1 MKKILTVALGM
12 LAVLLAVPAQADEG
26 MWLPVLINQRIKDMR
41 AKGFR
46 LKAED
51 VYSVNKAC
59 LKDAV
64 VLFGSGCTGELVS
77 GDGLLFTNH
86 HCGYGQIQKHSSVEH
101 DYLKDGFW
109 AMSREEELPNP
120 GLTVSFLE
128 YMEEVT
134 DAVLKGYEEGMTEKQ
149 RDSVI
154 KVNSQALV
162 AEAVKEGKG
171 LRANVEALFYGNQ
184 YFLFVFRTFR
194 DVRLVGAPPS
204 SIGKFGG
211 DTDNWMWP
219 RHTGDFSIFRIYADQ
234 DNNPADYSP
243 DNVPYH
249 PKKFF
254 KISTKGVKEGDFT
267 FVYGC
272 PGSTKEYVTADEVE
286 YTGSVSDPKKIALR
300 TQRLDIMKKYMA
312 QSQAVRIQYS
322 SKAANVSN
330 AWKKWQGEEKGIRR
344 MQTVAKKKAYQERFK
359 EWAKGTRY
367 DGLVEKLEGLYQKRN
382 PYFLAYE
389 YYNETVRSIELLQ
402 IASTVMMVLKNKDA
416 KDAVAE
422 QFFKDYYQPIDEE
435 IFTAMLKA
443 FDSEMSDEFKPEY
456 FKDKLKSYGSV
467 EAWQKDLYAKSL
479 FTDKEKVLALT
490 KDDAEAIKKDPAYEL
505 YYEFYRWYYN
515 SLRPVINDVNSQ
527 IRLAYRDYMQG
538 QMDFEPDKQ
547 FYPDA
552 NLTLRIAYGNVKGYS
567 PADGVYYKPVST
579 LKGIIE
585 KDNPNIFDY
594 NIPQKLR
601 DVYAEGG
608 HDDQPVCFLATNHTT
623 GGNSGSPVINADG
636 NLIGINFDR
645 VWEGTM
651 SDIVYDPSVCRNIS
665 LDIRYLL
672 FNIEQIGHA
681 GYLFN
686 EMVFAD

>member
-1 MKKILTVALGM
+1 MKRILIAL
-12 LAVLLAVPAQADEG
+12 LAVLMMAPAWADEG
-26 MWLPVLINQRIKDMR
+26 MWLPVLIGQRIKDMR
-41 AKGFR
+41 AKGFK

-77 GDGLLFTNH
+77 GEGLLFTNH
-86 HCGYGQIQKHSSVEH
+86 HCGYSQIQRHSSVEH

-109 AMSREEELPNP
+109 AMTRDQELPNK

-128 YMEEVT
+128 YMQDVT
-134 DAVLKGYEEGMTEKQ
+134 DAVLKCYSEGMTERQ

-154 KVNSQALV
+154 KVNSQTLV

-219 RHTGDFSIFRIYADQ
+219 RHTGDFSIFRIYADK
-234 DNNPADYSP
+234 DNNPADYSE

-254 KISTKGVKEGDFT
+254 KISRKGVKEGDFT

-272 PGSTKEYVTADEVE
+272 PGSTKEYVTSDEVD
-286 YTGSVSDPKKIALR
+286 YTGNVSDPKKIALR
-300 TQRLDIMKKYMA
+300 TKRLDIMKKYMA

-344 MQTVAKKKAYQERFK
+344 MKTVDKKKEYQERFK
-359 EWAKGTRY
+359 QWAKGTRY
-367 DGLVEKLEGLYQKRN
+367 DGLVERLEALYAKRN

-402 IASTVMMVLKNKDA
+402 IASGVLNVLKNKKA
-416 KDAVAE
+416 KDAAVEA
-422 QFFKDYYQPIDEE
+422 FFKDYYQPIDEE
-435 IFTAMLKA
+435 IFVAMMKA
-443 FDSEMSDEFKPEY
+443 FDDEMPDEFKPDY
-456 FKDKLKSYGSV
+456 FKQMLKQYGSV
-467 EAWQKDLYAKSL
+467 EAWRKDLFSKSM

-490 KDDAEAIKKDPAYEL
+490 KEDSEQIKKDPAYVL
-505 YYEFYRWYYN
+505 YEAFYQWYFKE
-515 SLRPVINDVNSQ
+515 LRPVINDVNSQ
-527 IRLAYRDYMQG
+527 IRLAYRDYMKG
-538 QMDFEPDKQ
+538 QMEFEPQKQ

-567 PADGVYYKPVST
+567 PADGIYYSPVST

-585 KDNPNIFDY
+585 KDNPDIFDY
-594 NIPQKLR
+594 NIPQTLR
-601 DVYAEGG
+601 DIYAEGG
-608 HDDQPVCFLATNHTT
+608 HDAQPVCFLATNHTT

-672 FNIEQIGHA
+672 FNIEHIGHA
-681 GYLFN
+681 AYLFD
-686 EMVFAD
+686 EMVFVD

>member
-1 MKKILTVALGM
+1 
-12 LAVLLAVPAQADEG
+12 
-26 MWLPVLINQRIKDMR
+26 
-41 AKGFR
+41 
-46 LKAED
+46 
-51 VYSVNKAC
+51 
-59 LKDAV
+59 
-64 VLFGSGCTGELVS
+64 
-77 GDGLLFTNH
+77 
-86 HCGYGQIQKHSSVEH
+86 
-101 DYLKDGFW
+101 
-109 AMSREEELPNP
+109 
-120 GLTVSFLE
+120 
-128 YMEEVT
+128 
-134 DAVLKGYEEGMTEKQ
+134 
-149 RDSVI
+149 
-154 KVNSQALV
+154 
-162 AEAVKEGKG
+162 
-171 LRANVEALFYGNQ
+171 
-184 YFLFVFRTFR
+184 
-194 DVRLVGAPPS
+194 
-204 SIGKFGG
+204 
-211 DTDNWMWP
+211 MWP
-219 RHTGDFSIFRIYADQ
+219 RHTGDFSIFRIYADK

-272 PGSTKEYVTADEVE
+272 PGSTKEYVTSDEVE
-286 YTGSVSDPKKIALR
+286 YTGSVSDPKKIDLR
-300 TQRLDIMKKYMA
+300 TKRLDIMKKYMG

-344 MQTVAKKKAYQERFK
+344 MKTVEKKKEYQERFK
-359 EWAKGTRY
+359 EWARGTRY
-367 DGLVEKLEGLYQKRN
+367 DGLVERLEALYQKRN

-402 IASTVMMVLKNKDA
+402 IASTVMMIIRNKEA

-435 IFTAMLKA
+435 IFVAMLKA
-443 FDSEMSDEFKPEY
+443 FDSEMSEDFKPEY
-456 FKDKLKSYGSV
+456 FKEKLKAYGSV

-490 KDDAEAIKKDPAYEL
+490 KDDNEAIRKDPAYEL
-505 YYEFYRWYYN
+505 YYEFYMWYLN
-515 SLRPVINDVNSQ
+515 TLRPVINDLNSQ

-538 QMDFEPDKQ
+538 QMDFEPQKQ

-567 PADGVYYKPVST
+567 PADGIYYKPVST

-585 KDNPNIFDY
+585 KDDPNIFDY

-636 NLIGINFDR
+636 NLVGINFDR

-681 GYLFN
+681 GYLFD
-686 EMVFAD
+686 EMVFVK

>member
-1 MKKILTVALGM
+1 MKRILIAL
-12 LAVLLAVPAQADEG
+12 LAVLMMAPAWADEG
-26 MWLPVLINQRIKDMR
+26 MWLPVLIGQRIKDMR
-41 AKGFR
+41 AKGFK

-77 GDGLLFTNH
+77 GEGLLFTNH
-86 HCGYGQIQKHSSVEH
+86 HCGYSQIQRHSSVEH

-109 AMSREEELPNP
+109 AMTRDQELPNK

-128 YMEEVT
+128 YMQDVT
-134 DAVLKGYEEGMTEKQ
+134 DAVLKGYSEGMTERQ

-154 KVNSQALV
+154 KVNSQTLV

-219 RHTGDFSIFRIYADQ
+219 RHTGDFSIFRIYADK
-234 DNNPADYSP
+234 DNNPADYSE
-243 DNVPYH
+243 DNVPYQ

-254 KISTKGVKEGDFT
+254 KISRKGVKEGDFT

-272 PGSTKEYVTADEVE
+272 PGSTKEYVTSDEVD
-286 YTGSVSDPKKIALR
+286 YTGNVSDPKKIALR
-300 TQRLDIMKKYMA
+300 TKRLDIMKKYMA

-344 MQTVAKKKAYQERFK
+344 MKTVDKKKEYQERFK
-359 EWAKGTRY
+359 QWAKGTRY
-367 DGLVEKLEGLYQKRN
+367 DGLVERLEALYAKRN

-402 IASTVMMVLKNKDA
+402 IASGVLNVLKNKKA
-416 KDAVAE
+416 KDAAVEA
-422 QFFKDYYQPIDEE
+422 FFKDYYQPIDEE
-435 IFTAMLKA
+435 IFVAMMKA
-443 FDSEMSDEFKPEY
+443 FDDEMPDEFKPDY
-456 FKDKLKSYGSV
+456 FKQMLKQYGSV
-467 EAWQKDLYAKSL
+467 EAWRKDLFSKSM

-490 KDDAEAIKKDPAYEL
+490 KEDSEQIKKDPAYVL
-505 YYEFYRWYYN
+505 YEAFYQWYFKE
-515 SLRPVINDVNSQ
+515 LRPVINDVNSQ
-527 IRLAYRDYMQG
+527 IRLAYRDYMKG
-538 QMDFEPDKQ
+538 QMEFEPQKQ

-567 PADGVYYKPVST
+567 PADGIYYSPVST

-585 KDNPNIFDY
+585 KDNPDIFDY
-594 NIPQKLR
+594 NIPQTLR
-601 DVYAEGG
+601 DIYAEGG
-608 HDDQPVCFLATNHTT
+608 HDAQPVCFLATNHTT

-636 NLIGINFDR
+636 NLVGINFDR

-672 FNIEQIGHA
+672 FNIEHIGHA
-681 GYLFN
+681 AYLFD

>member
-1 MKKILTVALGM
+1 MKRILIAL

-41 AKGFR
+41 AKGFK

-77 GDGLLFTNH
+77 GEGLLFTNH

-109 AMSREEELPNP
+109 AMNRDQELPNP
-120 GLTVSFLE
+120 GLSVSFLE

-134 DAVLKGYEEGMTEKQ
+134 DAVLKGYVEGMTERQ

-184 YFLFVFRTFR
+184 YFLFVFRTFK

-219 RHTGDFSIFRIYADQ
+219 RHTGDFSIFRIYADK

-272 PGSTKEYVTADEVE
+272 PGSTKEYVTSDEVE
-286 YTGSVSDPKKIALR
+286 YTGSVSDPKKIDLR
-300 TQRLDIMKKYMA
+300 TKRLDIMKKYMG

-344 MQTVAKKKAYQERFK
+344 MKTVEKKKEYQERFK

-367 DGLVEKLEGLYQKRN
+367 EGLVEKLEALYQKRN

-402 IASTVMMVLKNKDA
+402 IASTVMMIIRNKEA

-435 IFTAMLKA
+435 IFVAMLKA
-443 FDSEMSDEFKPEY
+443 FDSEMSEDFKPEY
-456 FKDKLKSYGSV
+456 FKEKLKAYGSV

-490 KDDAEAIKKDPAYEL
+490 KDDNEAIKKDPAYEL
-505 YYEFYRWYYN
+505 YYEFYMWYLN
-515 SLRPVINDVNSQ
+515 TLRPVINDLNSQ

-538 QMDFEPDKQ
+538 QMDFEPQKQ

-567 PADGVYYKPVST
+567 PADGIYYKPVST

-585 KDNPNIFDY
+585 KDDPNIFDY

-636 NLIGINFDR
+636 NLVGINFDR

-681 GYLFN
+681 GYLFD
-686 EMVFAD
+686 EMVFVK

>member
-1 MKKILTVALGM
+1 MKRILIAL
-12 LAVLLAVPAQADEG
+12 LAVLLAIPAQADEG

-41 AKGFR
+41 AKGFK

-77 GDGLLFTNH
+77 GEGLLFTNH

-109 AMSREEELPNP
+109 AMSRDKELPNP

-134 DAVLKGYEEGMTEKQ
+134 DAVLNGYREGMTEKQ

-154 KVNSQALV
+154 KVNSQKLV
-162 AEAVKEGKG
+162 AEAVKDGNG
-171 LRANVEALFYGNQ
+171 LRANVEALYYGNQ

-219 RHTGDFSIFRIYADQ
+219 RHTGDFSIFRIYADK
-234 DNNPADYSP
+234 DNNPADYSQ

-272 PGSTKEYVTADEVE
+272 PGSTKEYVTSDEVE

-330 AWKKWQGEEKGIRR
+330 AWKKWQGEEDY
-344 MQTVAKKKAYQERFK
+344 QTRFK
-359 EWAKGTRY
+359 EWAKGTHY
-367 DGLVEKLEGLYQKRN
+367 DGLVDKLEALYQKRN

-402 IASTVMMVLKNKDA
+402 IASTVMMVLKNKNA
-416 KDAVAE
+416 KDAVVE

-435 IFTAMLKA
+435 IFVAMLKA
-443 FDSEMSDEFKPEY
+443 FDSEMNDGFKPVY
-456 FKDKLKSYGSV
+456 FKDKLKEYGSV
-467 EAWQKDLYAKSL
+467 EAWQKDLYTNSL

-490 KDDAEAIKKDPAYEL
+490 KDDAEAIRKDPAYEL
-505 YYEFYRWYYN
+505 YNAFYDWYLN
-515 SLRPVINDVNSQ
+515 TLRPVINDLNSQ

-538 QMDFEPDKQ
+538 QMDFEPQKQ

-567 PADGVYYKPVST
+567 PADGIYYKPVST

-585 KDNPNIFDY
+585 KDDPNIFDY
-594 NIPQKLR
+594 NIPQALR
-601 DVYAEGG
+601 DIYAEGG

-623 GGNSGSPVINADG
+623 GGNSGSPVINAEG

-672 FNIEQIGHA
+672 FNIEQIGGA

-686 EMVFAD
+686 EMVFVD